1 MEQTKTN
8 IVKLLRENNVALGT
22 MFFSPICGNVT
33 LKHIKDNEIAC
44 SFTAP
49 NGNNSVIYFNAYGQ
63 VKFYKNGLDGECQ
76 LFPSKKIRDWDVLL
90 WRPGDVLVPRNAND
104 EMILFG
110 GFNTS
115 ACAFFCAPFVLF
127 YPYAK
132 EGEGHKFGFDHTD
145 LPTHLFRRCRCE
157 ETRDKFLQEISKRF
171 GVDVK
176 RGSEK
181 NFLTPKLVKGDYV
194 FIRRYNEQGKM
205 IDRRIAVLDRYDVV
219 RHVAHCIVA
228 YDSDKLE
235 MKTPEDVELFSA
247 EKAPFGY
254 YRIQPATL
262 NQISELNSALAS
274 KGLRFDCETMSVKS
288 LLERNLVNKPFVLK
302 PFDKV
307 LVRNKDSEPWRPAFF
322 ACYRDGTEG
331 IDRIFGVINA
341 HRPLFFMQ
349 CVPYNKE
356 TEHLLETNDV
366 VLFHLETV

>member
-1 MEQTKTN
+1 MEQPKTN
-8 IVKLLRENNVALGT
+8 IVKLLRENNAEPGMTLY
-22 MFFSPICGNVT
+22 SPICGNMT
-33 LKHIKDNEIAC
+33 LKYVKDNEIAC
-44 SFTAP
+44 RFTAP

-63 VKFYKNGLDGECQ
+63 VLFYKNGYGECQ
-76 LFPSKKIRDWDVLL
+76 LFPSEELRDWNVLS
-90 WRPGDVLVPRNAND
+90 WKPGDVLVPRDADD

-110 GFNTS
+110 GFSNTS
-115 ACAFFCAPFVLF
+115 RDFFCAPFILF

-132 EGEGHKFGFDHTD
+132 EGAGRHFGFDHKN
-145 LPTHLFRRCRCE
+145 LPTHLYRRCNCE
-157 ETRDKFLQEISKRF
+157 ETRDKFLDEISKRF

-176 RGSEK
+176 RGSEE

-194 FIRRYNEQGKM
+194 LIRRYNEQREM
-205 IDRRIAVLDRYDVV
+205 VDRRIAVLDRYDVV

-235 MKTPEDVELFSA
+235 MKTPDDVELFSA
-247 EKAPFGY
+247 EKAPFSY
-254 YRIQPATL
+254 YRIQLAPL
-262 NQISELNSALAS
+262 SQILELNSALAS
-274 KGLRFDCETMSVKS
+274 KGLRFDRETMSVKS
-288 LLERNLVNKPFVLK
+288 LLERNLVNKPFVFK
-302 PFDKV
+302 SFDKV

-322 ACYRDGTEG
+322 ACERDGTEG

-366 VLFHLETV
+366 VSFHLETV

>member
-1 MEQTKTN
+1 MEQPKTN
-8 IVKLLRENNVALGT
+8 IVQLLKENDIALGT
-22 MFFSPICGNVT
+22 VLFSPICGNVT
-33 LKHIKDNEIAC
+33 LKHVKDNEIAC
-44 SFTAP
+44 NFTAP

-63 VKFYKNGLDGECQ
+63 LKFYKNGLDGECL
-76 LFPSKKIRDWDVLL
+76 LFPSKRIRDWSVIS

-110 GFNTS
+110 GFSNS
-115 ACAFFCAPFVLF
+115 SREVFCAPFVLC

-132 EGEGHKFGFDHTD
+132 KGEGRHFCFDHTV
-145 LPTHLFRRCRCE
+145 LPTYLYRRCRCE
-157 ETRDKFLQEISKRF
+157 ETRDKFLQEISTRF
-171 GVDVK
+171 GVEVK

-181 NFLTPKLVKGDYV
+181 NFLTSKLVKGDYV
-194 FIRRYNEQGKM
+194 LIRRYNEQREM
-205 IDRRIAVLDRYDVV
+205 VDRRIAVLDRYDVV

-235 MKTPEDVELFSA
+235 LKTPEDVELFST
-247 EKAPFGY
+247 EKDPFGY

-262 NQISELNSALAS
+262 SQILELNSALAS
-274 KGLRFDCETMSVKS
+274 KGLRYDRETMSVKS
-288 LLERNLVNKPFVLK
+288 LLERNLVNKPFVFK

-322 ACYRDGTEG
+322 ACERDGTKG
-331 IDRIFGVINA
+331 INRIFGVINA

-366 VLFHLETV
+366 VWFHLETV

>member
-1 MEQTKTN
+1 MEQPKTN
-8 IVKLLRENNVALGT
+8 IVQLLRDNDVALGT
-22 MFFSPICGNVT
+22 MLFSPICGNVT
-33 LKHIKDNEIAC
+33 LKHVKDNEIAC
-44 SFTAP
+44 RFTAP
-49 NGNNSVIYFNAYGQ
+49 NGDNSVIVFNSYGQ
-63 VKFYKNGLDGECQ
+63 LLFNKNGYGECQ
-76 LFPSKKIRDWDVLL
+76 LFPSKKVRDWDVLL

-110 GFNTS
+110 GFSNS
-115 ACAFFCAPFVLF
+115 SREVFCAPFVLC

-132 EGEGHKFGFDHTD
+132 EGEGRHFCFDHTV
-145 LPTHLFRRCRCE
+145 LPTYLYRRCRCE

-176 RGSEK
+176 RGSEE

-194 FIRRYNEQGKM
+194 LIRRYNEQREM
-205 IDRRIAVLDRYDVV
+205 VDRRIAVLDRYDVV

-235 MKTPEDVELFSA
+235 MKTPDDVELFSA
-247 EKAPFGY
+247 EKAPFSY
-254 YRIQPATL
+254 YRIQLAPL
-262 NQISELNSALAS
+262 SQILELNSALAS
-274 KGLRFDCETMSVKS
+274 KGLRFDRETMSVKS
-288 LLERNLVNKPFVLK
+288 LLERNLVNKPFVFK
-302 PFDKV
+302 SFDKV

-322 ACYRDGTEG
+322 ACERDGTEG

-366 VLFHLETV
+366 VSFHLETV

>member
-1 MEQTKTN
+1 MEQPKTN

-22 MFFSPICGNVT
+22 ILFSPICGNVLLT
-33 LKHIKDNEIAC
+33 HVKNNEIAC
-44 SFTAP
+44 RISKR
-49 NGNNSVIYFNAYGQ
+49 NGYSYTIVFNAYGQ
-63 VKFYKNGLDGECQ
+63 MLFGENGYGECQ
-76 LFPSKKIRDWDVLL
+76 LFPSERIRDWSVIS
-90 WRPGDVLVPRNAND
+90 WRPGDVLVPRYAND
-104 EMILFG
+104 EMIIFG
-110 GFNTS
+110 GFSNS
-115 ACAFFCAPFVLF
+115 SRDVFCAPFIIV
-127 YPYAK
+127 YPHAK
-132 EGEGHKFGFDHTD
+132 EGEGRFFFFDSTG

-157 ETRDKFLQEISKRF
+157 ETRDKFLQEISTRF
-171 GVDVK
+171 GVEVK

-181 NFLTPKLVKGDYV
+181 NFITPKLVKGDYV
-194 FIRRYNEQGKM
+194 LIRRYNEQGKM
-205 IDRRIAVLDRYDVV
+205 VDRRIAVLDRYDVV

-228 YDSDKLE
+228 YDFDKLE

-247 EKAPFGY
+247 EKDPFGY
-254 YRIQPATL
+254 YYIQLATL

-288 LLERNLVNKPFVLK
+288 ILERNLVNKPFVFK

-331 IDRIFGVINA
+331 IDRLFGVINA

>member
-1 MEQTKTN
+1 MEQPKTN
-8 IVKLLRENNVALGT
+8 IVKLLRENDVALGT
-22 MFFSPICGNVT
+22 MLFSPICGNVT
-33 LKHIKDNEIAC
+33 LKHVKDNEIAC

-49 NGNNSVIYFNAYGQ
+49 NGDNSVIIFNAYGQ
-63 VKFYKNGLDGECQ
+63 VKFNKNGLDGECL
-76 LFPSKKIRDWDVLL
+76 LFLSKKIRDWSVIS
-90 WRPGDVLVPRNAND
+90 WRPGDVLVPRDADN

-110 GFNTS
+110 GFSNS
-115 ACAFFCAPFVLF
+115 SHDFFCAPFVLF
-127 YPYAK
+127 YPYAN
-132 EGEGHKFGFDHTD
+132 EEVGRHFGFRYTGFS
-145 LPTHLFRRCRCE
+145 THLYRRCRCE
-157 ETRDKFLQEISKRF
+157 EMCNQFLNEILKKF
-171 GVDVK
+171 GVEVK

-181 NFLTPKLVKGDYV
+181 DFLTPKLVKGDYV
-194 FIRRYNEQGKM
+194 LIRRYNEQGKM
-205 IDRRIAVLDRYDVV
+205 VDRRIAVLDRYDVV

-228 YDSDKLE
+228 YDFDKLE

-247 EKAPFGY
+247 EKDPFSY
-254 YRIQPATL
+254 YHIQLATL
-262 NQISELNSALAS
+262 HQIAELNSTLES
-274 KGLRFDCETMSVKS
+274 KGLRFDRETMSVKS
-288 LLERNLVNKPFVLK
+288 ILERNLVNKPFVFK

-331 IDRIFGVINA
+331 IDRLFGVINA

>member
-1 MEQTKTN
+1 MEQPKTN
-8 IVKLLRENNVALGT
+8 IVQLLRDNDIAPGT

-33 LKHIKDNEIAC
+33 LKHVKDNEIAC
-44 SFTAP
+44 RFTAP
-49 NGNNSVIYFNAYGQ
+49 NGDNSVIVFNAYGQ
-63 VKFYKNGLDGECQ
+63 LLFNKNGYGECQ

-110 GFNTS
+110 GFSNS
-115 ACAFFCAPFVLF
+115 SREVFCAPFVLC

-132 EGEGHKFGFDHTD
+132 EGEGRHFCFDHTD
-145 LPTHLFRRCRCE
+145 LPTHLYRRCRCE
-157 ETRDKFLQEISKRF
+157 ETRDKFLKEISTRF
-171 GVDVK
+171 GVEVK
-176 RGSEK
+176 RGSDE

-194 FIRRYNEQGKM
+194 FIRRYNKQGEM
-205 IDRRIAVLDRYDVV
+205 VDRRIAVLDRYDVV

-235 MKTPEDVELFSA
+235 LKTPEDVELFSA
-247 EKAPFGY
+247 EKDPFGY
-254 YRIQPATL
+254 YCIQPATL
-262 NQISELNSALAS
+262 SQILELNSALAS
-274 KGLRFDCETMSVKS
+274 KGLRYDRETMSVKS
-288 LLERNLVNKPFVLK
+288 LLERNLVNKPFVFK

-331 IDRIFGVINA
+331 IDRLFGVINA
-341 HRPLFFMQ
+341 HRPLLFMQ

>member
-1 MEQTKTN
+1 MEQPKTN
-8 IVKLLRENNVALGT
+8 IVELLRENNIALGT
-22 MFFSPICGNVT
+22 MLYSPLCGNMT
-33 LKHIKDNEIAC
+33 LKHVKDNEIAC
-44 SFTAP
+44 RFTAP
-49 NGNNSVIYFNAYGQ
+49 NGDNSVIVFNAYGQ
-63 VKFYKNGLDGECQ
+63 LLFNKNGYGECQ

-145 LPTHLFRRCRCE
+145 LPTHLYCRCRCE
-157 ETRDKFLQEISKRF
+157 ETRDKFLQEILPRF
-171 GVDVK
+171 GVEVK
-176 RGSEK
+176 RGSDK

-194 FIRRYNEQGKM
+194 LIRRYNEQGEM
-205 IDRRIAVLDRYDVV
+205 VDRRIAVLDRYDVV
-219 RHVAHCIVA
+219 RHVAHCIVT

-235 MKTPEDVELFSA
+235 MKTPDDVELFSA
-247 EKAPFGY
+247 EKAPFSY
-254 YRIQPATL
+254 YRIQLAPL
-262 NQISELNSALAS
+262 SQILELNSALAS
-274 KGLRFDCETMSVKS
+274 KGLRYDRETMSVKS
-288 LLERNLVNKPFVLK
+288 ILERNLVNKPFVFK

-322 ACYRDGTEG
+322 ACERDGTEG
-331 IDRIFGVINA
+331 IDRIFGAINA

-356 TEHLLETNDV
+356 TEHLLETIDV
-366 VLFHLETV
+366 VSFHLETV

>member
-1 MEQTKTN
+1 MEQPKTN
-8 IVKLLRENNVALGT
+8 IVILLRVNNAESGMKLY
-22 MFFSPICGNVT
+22 SPLCGNVT
-33 LKHIKDNEIAC
+33 LKHVKDNEIAC
-44 SFTAP
+44 IFTAS
-49 NGNNSVIYFNAYGQ
+49 NGNKSVIFFNAYGQ
-63 VKFYKNGLDGECQ
+63 LLFNNNGYGECQ
-76 LFPSKKIRDWDVLL
+76 LFLSENIRDWSVLS

-110 GFNTS
+110 GFSNS
-115 ACAFFCAPFVLF
+115 SREVFCAPFVLC

-132 EGEGHKFGFDHTD
+132 AGEGRHFCFDHTE
-145 LPTHLFRRCRCE
+145 LPTYLYRRCRCE
-157 ETRDKFLQEISKRF
+157 ETRDKFLQEISTRF
-171 GVDVK
+171 GVEVK

-181 NFLTPKLVKGDYV
+181 NFLTSKLVKGDYV
-194 FIRRYNEQGKM
+194 LIRRYNEQREI

-228 YDSDKLE
+228 YDSEKLE
-235 MKTPEDVELFSA
+235 LKTPEDVELFST
-247 EKAPFGY
+247 EKDPFGY

-262 NQISELNSALAS
+262 SQILELNSALAS
-274 KGLRFDCETMSVKS
+274 KGLRYDRETMSVKS
-288 LLERNLVNKPFVLK
+288 LLERNLVNKPFVFK

-322 ACYRDGTEG
+322 ACERDGTKG
-331 IDRIFGVINA
+331 INRIFGVINA

-366 VLFHLETV
+366 VWFHLETV

>member
-1 MEQTKTN
+1 MEQPKTN

-33 LKHIKDNEIAC
+33 LKHIKENEIAC

-63 VKFYKNGLDGECQ
+63 VKFYKNGLDGECL
-76 LFPSKKIRDWDVLL
+76 LFPSERIRDWSVIS
-90 WRPGDVLVPRNAND
+90 WRPGDVLVPRYAND
-104 EMILFG
+104 EMLIFG
-110 GFNTS
+110 GFSNS
-115 ACAFFCAPFVLF
+115 SRDVFCAPFIIV
-127 YPYAK
+127 YPHAK
-132 EGEGHKFGFDHTD
+132 EGEGRFFFFDSTG

-157 ETRDKFLQEISKRF
+157 ETRDKFLQEILTRF
-171 GVDVK
+171 GVEVK
-176 RGSEK
+176 RGSEE

-194 FIRRYNEQGKM
+194 FIRCYNEQGEM
-205 IDRRIAVLDRYDVV
+205 VDRRIAVLDRYDVV

-228 YDSDKLE
+228 YDFDKLE

-247 EKAPFGY
+247 EKDPFQLHH
-254 YRIQPATL
+254 IQLATL
-262 NQISELNSALAS
+262 SQILELNSALAS
-274 KGLRFDCETMSVKS
+274 KGLRFDRETMSVKS
-288 LLERNLVNKPFVLK
+288 LFERNLVTKPFVFK

-307 LVRNKDSEPWRPAFF
+307 LVRNKDSEHWRPAFF
-322 ACYRDGTEG
+322 ACERDGTEG

>member
-1 MEQTKTN
+1 MEQPKTN
-8 IVKLLRENNVALGT
+8 IVQLLKENDIAPGT

-33 LKHIKDNEIAC
+33 LKYVKDNEIAC
-44 SFTAP
+44 RFTAP
-49 NGNNSVIYFNAYGQ
+49 NGDNSVIVFNAYGQ
-63 VKFYKNGLDGECQ
+63 LLFNKNGYGECQ

-127 YPYAK
+127 YSYAK

-145 LPTHLFRRCRCE
+145 LLTHLYRRCRCE
-157 ETRDKFLQEISKRF
+157 ETRDKFLKEISTRF
-171 GVDVK
+171 GVEVK
-176 RGSEK
+176 RGSDE

-194 FIRRYNEQGKM
+194 FIRRYNEQGEM
-205 IDRRIAVLDRYDVV
+205 VDRRIAVLDRYDVV

-228 YDSDKLE
+228 YDFDKLE
-235 MKTPEDVELFSA
+235 MKTPEDVELFSV
-247 EKAPFGY
+247 EKDPFGY
-254 YRIQPATL
+254 YHIQLATL
-262 NQISELNSALAS
+262 SQILELNYALAS
-274 KGLRFDCETMSVKS
+274 KGLRFDRETMSVKS
-288 LLERNLVNKPFVLK
+288 LLERNLVNKPFVFK
-302 PFDKV
+302 SFDKV

-331 IDRIFGVINA
+331 IDRLFGIINA

-366 VLFHLETV
+366 VLFHLDTV

>member
-1 MEQTKTN
+1 MEQPKTN
-8 IVKLLRENNVALGT
+8 IVKLLRENDVELGT
-22 MFFSPICGNVT
+22 VLFSPICGNVT
-33 LKHIKDNEIAC
+33 LKHVKDNEIAC

-49 NGNNSVIYFNAYGQ
+49 NGDNSVIVFNTYGQ
-63 VKFYKNGLDGECQ
+63 LLFNKNGYGECQ
-76 LFPSKKIRDWDVLL
+76 LFLSKKIRDWSVLL
-90 WRPGDVLVPRNAND
+90 WRPGDVLVPRNAYN
-104 EMILFG
+104 EIIFFG
-110 GFNTS
+110 GFSNS
-115 ACAFFCAPFVLF
+115 SREFFCAPFVLF

-132 EGEGHKFGFDHTD
+132 EGEGHKFSFDHTD
-145 LPTHLFRRCRCE
+145 LPTHLYRRCRCE
-157 ETRDKFLQEISKRF
+157 ETRDKFLKEISTRF
-171 GVDVK
+171 GVEVK
-176 RGSEK
+176 RGSDE

-194 FIRRYNEQGKM
+194 FIRRYNEQGEM
-205 IDRRIAVLDRYDVV
+205 VDRRIAVLDRYDVV

-228 YDSDKLE
+228 YDLDKLE

-247 EKAPFGY
+247 EKDSFSY

-262 NQISELNSALAS
+262 SLISELNSALAS
-274 KGLRFDCETMSVKS
+274 KGLRYDRETMSVKS
-288 LLERNLVNKPFVLK
+288 SLERNLVNKPFVLK

-307 LVRNKDSEPWRPAFF
+307 LVRNKDSEHWRPAFF

-331 IDRIFGVINA
+331 IDRLFGVINA

>member
-1 MEQTKTN
+1 MEQPKTN
-8 IVKLLRENNVALGT
+8 IVQLLRDNDIAPGT
-22 MFFSPICGNVT
+22 MLFSPICGNV
-33 LKHIKDNEIAC
+33 LLMHVKDNEIAC
-44 SFTAP
+44 RISKR
-49 NGNNSVIYFNAYGQ
+49 NGYSYTIVFNAYGQ
-63 VKFYKNGLDGECQ
+63 MLFGENGYGECQ
-76 LFPSKKIRDWDVLL
+76 LFPSERIRDWSVIS
-90 WRPGDVLVPRNAND
+90 WRPGDVLVPRYAND
-104 EMILFG
+104 EMLIFG
-110 GFNTS
+110 GFSNS
-115 ACAFFCAPFVLF
+115 SRDVFCAPFVIS
-127 YPYAK
+127 YPHAK
-132 EGEGHKFGFDHTD
+132 EGEGRIFFFDSTGH
-145 LPTHLFRRCRCE
+145 LTHLYSRCRCE

-181 NFLTPKLVKGDYV
+181 DFLTPKFVKGDYV
-194 FIRRYNEQGKM
+194 FIRRYNEQGEM
-205 IDRRIAVLDRYDVV
+205 FDRRIAVLDRYDVV

-228 YDSDKLE
+228 YDFDKLE
-235 MKTPEDVELFSA
+235 MKTLEDVELLPA
-247 EKAPFGY
+247 EKDPFSY

-262 NQISELNSALAS
+262 HQIAELNSTLES
-274 KGLRFDCETMSVKS
+274 KGLRFDRETMSVKS
-288 LLERNLVNKPFVLK
+288 ILERNLVNKPFVFK

-322 ACYRDGTEG
+322 ACERDGTEG

>member
-1 MEQTKTN
+1 MEQPKTN
-8 IVKLLRENNVALGT
+8 IVQLLRDNDVALGT
-22 MFFSPICGNVT
+22 MLFSPICGNVT
-33 LKHIKDNEIAC
+33 LKHVKDNEIAC
-44 SFTAP
+44 RFTAP
-49 NGNNSVIYFNAYGQ
+49 NGDNSVIVFNSYGQ
-63 VKFYKNGLDGECQ
+63 LLFNKNGYGECQ
-76 LFPSKKIRDWDVLL
+76 LFPIKKVRDWDVLL

-110 GFNTS
+110 GFSNS
-115 ACAFFCAPFVLF
+115 SREVFCAPFVLC

-132 EGEGHKFGFDHTD
+132 EGEGRHFCFDYTA
-145 LPTHLFRRCRCE
+145 LPTHLYRRCRYE
-157 ETRDKFLQEISKRF
+157 KTRDKFMQEISKRF

-176 RGSEK
+176 RGSEE

-194 FIRRYNEQGKM
+194 LIRRYNEQREM
-205 IDRRIAVLDRYDVV
+205 VDRRIAVLDRYDVV

-235 MKTPEDVELFSA
+235 MKTPEDVELFST
-247 EKAPFGY
+247 EKDPFGY

-322 ACYRDGTEG
+322 ACYRADTEG
-331 IDRIFGVINA
+331 VDRIFGVINA
-341 HRPLFFMQ
+341 QRPLFFMQ

>member
-307 LVRNKDSEPWRPAFF
+307 LVRNKDSEPWRPAW
-322 ACYRDGTEG
+322 R
-331 IDRIFGVINA
+331 
-341 HRPLFFMQ
+341 
-349 CVPYNKE
+349 
-356 TEHLLETNDV
+356 
-366 VLFHLETV
+366 

>member
-1 MEQTKTN
+1 MEQPKTN
-8 IVKLLRENNVALGT
+8 IVQLLKENDIALGT
-22 MFFSPICGNVT
+22 VLFSPICGNVT
-33 LKHIKDNEIAC
+33 LKHVKDNEIAC
-44 SFTAP
+44 NFTAP

-63 VKFYKNGLDGECQ
+63 VKFYKNGLDGECL
-76 LFPSKKIRDWDVLL
+76 LFPSKRIRDWSVIS

-110 GFNTS
+110 GFSNS
-115 ACAFFCAPFVLF
+115 SREVFCAPFVLC

-132 EGEGHKFGFDHTD
+132 EGEGRHFCFDHTV
-145 LPTHLFRRCRCE
+145 LPTYLYRRCRCE
-157 ETRDKFLQEISKRF
+157 ETRDKFLQEISTRF
-171 GVDVK
+171 GVEVK

-181 NFLTPKLVKGDYV
+181 NFLTSKLVKGDYV
-194 FIRRYNEQGKM
+194 LIRRYNEQREM
-205 IDRRIAVLDRYDVV
+205 VDRRIAVLDRYDVV

-235 MKTPEDVELFSA
+235 LKTPEDVELFST
-247 EKAPFGY
+247 EKDPFSY
-254 YRIQPATL
+254 YRIQIAPL
-262 NQISELNSALAS
+262 SQISELNSALAS

-288 LLERNLVNKPFVLK
+288 ILERNLVNKPFVFK

-322 ACYRDGTEG
+322 ACERADTEG

-341 HRPLFFMQ
+341 HRPLFFVQ